1 MMCQATVYL
10 DGEVIM
16 EDVWMVEPVPEGV
29 RLIALFEPVQVVPAA
44 IRQIDL
50 IKHKVILESHQE
62 IQSSHQHHG
71 EATHS
76 DSELSISKSQATS
89 SAAK

>member
-10 DGEVIM
+10 NGEVIM
-16 EDVWMVEPVPEGV
+16 RDVLMVEPIPEGV

-50 IKHKVILESHQE
+50 IKHRVILESFQE
-62 IQSSHQHHG
+62 SDEGLERSG
-71 EATHS
+71 ETAGG
-76 DSELSISKSQATS
+76 EPV
-89 SAAK
+89 

>member
-1 MMCQATVYL
+1 MCQATVYL

-16 EDVWMVEPVPEGV
+16 QDVLIVEPIPEGV

-50 IKHKVILESHQE
+50 IKHKVILESLQE
-62 IQSSHQHHG
+62 
-71 EATHS
+71 
-76 DSELSISKSQATS
+76 SEESRERSRETPRADPTLDRAQ
-89 SAAK
+89 